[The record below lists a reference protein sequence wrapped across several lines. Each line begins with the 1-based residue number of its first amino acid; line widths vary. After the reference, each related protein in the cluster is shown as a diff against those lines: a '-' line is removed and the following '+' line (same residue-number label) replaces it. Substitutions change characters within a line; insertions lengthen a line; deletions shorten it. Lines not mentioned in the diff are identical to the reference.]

1 MRHTGPEIRRRAGGK
16 TRWQRRRLGG
26 AVVVVLLL
34 STIAANA
41 QTPFVPND
49 IVTST
54 VPANGDLNPYGVA
67 FVPSSFPA
75 GTKLAPADILVSNFN
90 NSKNL
95 QGTGT
100 TIVAI
105 TPNGSITPGPNPRGV
120 GTAIEF
126 FQSSAYPGLD
136 TGLNVLSEGF
146 VLVCSLPSQNGLY
159 ATHKPGAL
167 LVLDGN
173 GTLKN
178 TIAGS
183 GTLLDGPWDMTVFD
197 QGNGTVLAF
206 VSNVGNVHDGFVLR
220 LDLTVSTT
228 VRLNKSTVIANGYLV
243 EPNKAA
249 FVFGPTGLVY
259 EPSSDVLYVA
269 STADNAVYAVANAST
284 LTASHGKGTPV
295 FADKK
300 VLRGPLGMAQAP
312 NGDLIV
318 ANGDGVNGN
327 TAFPSEYVEFSKTGK
342 FVSEFNIDEDEGGA
356 FGIAVGTGP
365 NSEPRLAV
373 VDDNVP
379 DLTIFTGL
387 PPTLNGA
394 NR

>member
-1 MRHTGPEIRRRAGGK
+1 MRHRGPEIRTAAGGY
-16 TRWQRRRLGG
+16 RHWQRQRVGG
-26 AVVVVLLL
+26 AVVALLL
-34 STIAANA
+34 SIIGANA

-67 FVPSSFPA
+67 FVPSGFPTGA
-75 GTKLAPADILVSNFN
+75 KLAPSHILVSNFN

-100 TIVAI
+100 TIVQI
-105 TPNGSITPGPNPRGV
+105 RPNGSITPGPNSSGA
-120 GTAIEF
+120 GTAVEF
-126 FQSSAYPGLD
+126 FQSSANPGLD

-146 VLVCSLPSQNGLY
+146 VLVCSLPSKNGLY
-159 ATHKPGAL
+159 ATRKPGAL

-178 TIAGS
+178 TLAGN

-197 QGNGTVLAF
+197 QGNGTVLTF
-206 VSNVGNVHDGFVLR
+206 ISNVGNVHDGFVLR
-220 LDLTVSTT
+220 FDLTISTNVT
-228 VRLNKSTVIANGYLV
+228 LTKSTVIANGYTV
-243 EPNKAA
+243 EPNPAA

-259 EPSSDVLYVA
+259 DAASDVLYVA

-284 LTASHGKGTPV
+284 LTGPHGKGTPI

-300 VLRGPLGMAQAP
+300 VLRGPLGMVQAP

-342 FVSEFNIDEDEGGA
+342 FVSEFDIDENQGGA

-365 NSEPRLAV
+365 NGEPRLAV

-379 DLTIFTGL
+379 DFTIFTGL
-387 PPTLNGA
+387 PPTISGA